1 MIAQALDIVQSLHNL
16 VLTEVGPMPTIHRL
30 SNSRL
35 CIFADDHDPPH
46 FHTLGP
52 GWSGVI
58 DLGTLTLRRGAIPKR
73 DFLEAVQWATDNR
86 LFLLSEWK
94 RLNERD

>member
-1 MIAQALDIVQSLHNL
+1 
-16 VLTEVGPMPTIHRL
+16 MPTTGSATRDCAFSQTTMIL
-30 SNSRL
+30 PTS
-35 CIFADDHDPPH
+35 II
-46 FHTLGP
+46 LGP

-73 DFLEAVQWATDNR
+73 DFLEAVQWTTDNR